1 MAPAPPPP
9 PSNGSQVTATAPRPP
24 AGAANELGTA
34 DAARRS
40 LSHNLAAN
48 MRASLLGDPAALAV
62 EDRINQQRNRD
73 DFEATKAQLRMEAM
87 QGSTFSS

>member
-1 MAPAPPPP
+1 
-9 PSNGSQVTATAPRPP
+9 
-24 AGAANELGTA
+24 
-34 DAARRS
+34 
-40 LSHNLAAN
+40 